1 MDSVCEGQGMV
12 VRTMGTHQQKISRVT
27 RSKRE
32 ARTSYDRISRW
43 YDLLAG
49 SSELKYEQIGL
60 QNLKIQEGEKVLEVG
75 LGTGQCLPSLA
86 QSVGDSGT
94 VYGIDISTGMFNVAL
109 ERVRKAGLLNRVELV
124 IGDGANLPFET
135 DFFDAVFMSFTLE
148 LFDTPEI
155 PVVLSECRRVLLK
168 GGRIGVVA
176 MSKKGSSGVMVDLY
190 EWAHKVLPRYVDC
203 RPICVQEALEDA
215 HFHVIDDVVMS
226 MWGLPV
232 EIIVAKT

>member
-1 MDSVCEGQGMV
+1 
-12 VRTMGTHQQKISRVT
+12 MGTHQQKISRVT
-27 RSKRE
+27 RSKKE
-32 ARTSYDRISRW
+32 ARTTYDRMSRW
-43 YDLLAG
+43 YDMLAG

-60 QNLKIQEGEKVLEVG
+60 QNLKIREGENVLEIGV
-75 LGTGQCLPSLA
+75 GTGQCLPSLA

-94 VYGIDISTGMFNVAL
+94 VYGIDISAGMLDVAL
-109 ERVRKAGLLNRVELV
+109 KRVRKAGVLNRVELV
-124 IGDGANLPFET
+124 IGDGATLPFGT

-203 RPICVQEALEDA
+203 RPIYVQEALEDA
-215 HFHVIDDVVMS
+215 QFHVVDDVAMS

-232 EIIVAKT
+232 EIIVAQT

>member
-1 MDSVCEGQGMV
+1 MDIDP
-12 VRTMGTHQQKISRVT
+12 QKVSRVT
-27 RSKRE
+27 RSKKE
-32 ARTSYDRISRW
+32 ARTSYDKISRW

-60 QNLKIQEGEKVLEVG
+60 QNLRIQEGENVLEIGV
-75 LGTGQCLPSLA
+75 GTGQCLPSLA

-94 VYGIDISTGMFNVAL
+94 VYGIDISPGMLDVAL
-109 ERVRKAGLLNRVELV
+109 ERIRKAGALERVELV
-124 IGDGANLPFET
+124 IGDGAALPFRA
-135 DFFDAVFMSFTLE
+135 DFFDVVFMSFTLE

-155 PVVLSECRRVLLK
+155 PVVLSECRRVLQK

-176 MSKKGSSGVMVDLY
+176 MSKKGSPGVMVDLY

-203 RPICVQEALEDA
+203 RPIYVQEALEEA
-215 HFHVIDDVVMS
+215 HFNILDDVVMS

-232 EIIVAKT
+232 EVIVAQT

>member
-1 MDSVCEGQGMV
+1 M
-12 VRTMGTHQQKISRVT
+12 
-27 RSKRE
+27 
-32 ARTSYDRISRW
+32 SRW
-43 YDLLAG
+43 YDMLAG

-60 QNLKIQEGEKVLEVG
+60 QNLKIREGENVLEIGV
-75 LGTGQCLPSLA
+75 GTGQCLPSLA

-94 VYGIDISTGMFNVAL
+94 VYGIDISAGMLDVAL
-109 ERVRKAGLLNRVELV
+109 KRVRKAGVLNRVELV
-124 IGDGANLPFET
+124 IGDGATLPFGT

-203 RPICVQEALEDA
+203 RPIYVQEALEDA
-215 HFHVIDDVVMS
+215 QFHVVDDVAMS

-232 EIIVAKT
+232 EIIVAQT